1 MNKSMNKSPITTHI
15 LDTSTGKPA
24 ANVAVQLFVHTN
36 NEWQLIAQGKTNSDG
51 RITDW
56 LNTDVEFATYKL
68 VFDLDSYYENQETPA
83 FYPEAQITFRLQDKK
98 HHHIPLLLSP
108 FGYSTYRGS

>member
-1 MNKSMNKSPITTHI
+1 MNKSPITTHI

-24 ANVAVQLFVHTN
+24 ANVGVELFQLLN
-36 NEWQLIAQGKTNSDG
+36 NEWVLLTQGQTDTDG

-56 LNTDVEFATYKL
+56 LKQEVEFGTYQL
-68 VFDLDSYYENQETPA
+68 VFDLDSYYKNHSALA
-83 FYPEAQITFRLQDKK
+83 FYPQVQISFRLQDSK

>member
-1 MNKSMNKSPITTHI
+1 MSKSPITTHI

-24 ANVAVQLFVHTN
+24 VNVTVSLYKHV
-36 NEWQLIAQGKTNSDG
+36 NEQWTLLTQGKTNSDG

-56 LNTDVEFATYKL
+56 LSAQSNIDFATYKL
-68 VFDLDSYYENQETPA
+68 IFDLDSYYQDQSTPA
-83 FYPEAQITFRLQDKK
+83 FYPEASIVFRLQDTK

-108 FGYSTYRGS
+108 FGFSTYRGS

>member
-24 ANVAVQLFVHTN
+24 ENVTVKLFVHTN

-56 LNTDVEFATYKL
+56 LNTNLPQRFTQRPKLPLDYKIKNTITSRYCLARLATQRTEAAN
-68 VFDLDSYYENQETPA
+68 YEHA
-83 FYPEAQITFRLQDKK
+83 K
-98 HHHIPLLLSP
+98 
-108 FGYSTYRGS
+108 

>member
-1 MNKSMNKSPITTHI
+1 MSKSPITSHI

-24 ANVAVQLFVHTN
+24 VNVAVELYKLVD
-36 NEWQLIAQGKTNSDG
+36 NEWLFLTKANTDDDG

-56 LNTDVEFATYKL
+56 LAPDTLIDFATYKL
-68 VFDLDSYYENQETPA
+68 VFDLDSYYSNTTTAA
-83 FYPEAQITFRLQDKK
+83 FYPEAQITFRLQDTK

-108 FGYSTYRGS
+108 FGFSTYRGS

>member
-1 MNKSMNKSPITTHI
+1 MNKSPITTHI

-24 ANVAVQLFVHTN
+24 ANVDVKLFKLTN
-36 NEWQLIAQGKTNSDG
+36 NEWVLLTQGQTDTDG

-56 LNTDVEFATYKL
+56 LKHHVEFGTYKL
-68 VFDLDSYYENQETPA
+68 VFDLDSYYKDQPTSA
-83 FYPEAQITFRLQDKK
+83 FYPQAQISFRLQDSK